1 MMIKAV
7 IFDWGGVL
15 IDNPA
20 DGLVNY
26 CAEKLD
32 IDPKLLKLVLSG
44 HMPSFMK
51 GEISERG
58 LWEGV
63 SSRLNI
69 REPPSNSLWKDAA
82 RNIFSDRREVYGLAS
97 NLRSKGYRTCILSN
111 TEIPTTQ
118 YFYEN
123 NYSIYFDVAVFS
135 CLEGYA
141 KPEKRIYL
149 IALER
154 LGVKP
159 EETAFIDDNSEYV
172 AGASRLGING
182 ILFENMESL

>member
-97 NLRSKGYRTCILSN
+97 NLRSKGY
-111 TEIPTTQ
+111 
-118 YFYEN
+118 
-123 NYSIYFDVAVFS
+123 
-135 CLEGYA
+135 
-141 KPEKRIYL
+141 
-149 IALER
+149 
-154 LGVKP
+154 
-159 EETAFIDDNSEYV
+159 
-172 AGASRLGING
+172 
-182 ILFENMESL
+182 